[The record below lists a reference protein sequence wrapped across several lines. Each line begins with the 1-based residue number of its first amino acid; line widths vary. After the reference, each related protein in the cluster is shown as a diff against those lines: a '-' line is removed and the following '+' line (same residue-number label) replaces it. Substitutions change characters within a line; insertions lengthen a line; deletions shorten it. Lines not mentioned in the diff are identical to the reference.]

1 MSSPQHDVACVG
13 IAGVDII
20 LDGLEAL
27 PGNGE
32 LAHAARSEVAPG
44 GACNVA
50 IACSRLG
57 LRSALVAPVCQD
69 DLGSLLTARLAG
81 AGVDW
86 VGPPGARTP
95 VNVALSSP
103 SERAFVQSG
112 DTRPLLAA
120 DVAILAPRAVIG
132 DVEGIPD
139 EPEAPRMYATCDT
152 VGAHHAAGRP
162 EQLIGAA
169 GTLIVNAGE
178 AALLTGQGDPYEAA
192 VSLARI
198 VMTAVVTLGPDGA
211 VAASGGIVAHAEAP
225 QMTTRAQVGAGD
237 VFAAAYVWADLAGSP
252 LAERLALACLYA
264 SLSLRAPS
272 ILRGALTL
280 RELVRAA
287 ESHGVPLPPGS
298 DS

>member
-1 MSSPQHDVACVG
+1 VPTHDVACVG
-13 IAGVDII
+13 LASIDII

-27 PGNGE
+27 PVHGE
-32 LAHAARSEVAPG
+32 LAHAPRSEVAPG

-81 AGVDW
+81 AGIDW
-86 VGPPGARTP
+86 IGPPGLRTP
-95 VNVALSSP
+95 VSVALASTG
-103 SERAFVQSG
+103 ERAFVQSG
-112 DTRPLLAA
+112 DPRPLLAT
-120 DVAILAPRAVIG
+120 DVAQLTPRAVIG
-132 DVEGIPD
+132 DVEGIVAHPD
-139 EPEAPRMYATCDT
+139 APRMYATCDT
-152 VGAHHAAGRP
+152 VQAHHCAGRP
-162 EQLIGAA
+162 EALIGAA

-178 AALLTGQGDPYEAA
+178 AALVTGQGDPEEAA
-192 VSLARI
+192 VQLARL
-198 VMTAVVTLGPDGA
+198 VATAIVTLGAEGA

-225 QMTTRAQVGAGD
+225 RQNTRALVGAGE

-264 SLSLRAPS
+264 TLSLRAPS
-272 ILRGALTL
+272 VLRGALTL

-287 ESHGVPLPPGS
+287 ETHGVPVPPGTGG
-298 DS
+298 

>member
-1 MSSPQHDVACVG
+1 VSSHDVACVG
-13 IAGVDII
+13 AASVDVI

-27 PGNGE
+27 PAHGE

-57 LRSALVAPVCQD
+57 LRAALVAPVCQD

-86 VGPPGARTP
+86 IGPPWVRTP
-95 VNVALSSP
+95 VSVALASTG
-103 SERAFVQSG
+103 ERAFVQSG
-112 DTRPLLAA
+112 DARPLLAS
-120 DVAILAPRAVIG
+120 DVALLAPRAVIG
-132 DVEGIPD
+132 DIEGIPAAPD
-139 EPEAPRMYATCDT
+139 APRTYATCDT
-152 VGAHHAAGRP
+152 VQAHHHAGHP
-162 EQLIGAA
+162 EQLIGSA

-178 AALLTGQGDPYEAA
+178 AALLTGQGDPEEAA
-192 VSLARI
+192 VALARL
-198 VMTAVVTLGPDGA
+198 VATAIVTLGADGA
-211 VAASGGIVAHAEAP
+211 VAASGGVVAHADAP
-225 QMTTRAQVGAGD
+225 RQSARALIGAGD

-264 SLSLRAPS
+264 TLSLRAPS

-287 ESHGVPLPPGS
+287 DSHGVPLPPVS

>member
-1 MSSPQHDVACVG
+1 VG
-13 IAGVDII
+13 PAGVDVI

-27 PGNGE
+27 PVNGE

-86 VGPPGARTP
+86 IGPPGIRTP
-95 VNVALSSP
+95 ISVALASTG
-103 SERAFVQSG
+103 ERAFVQSG
-112 DTRPLLAA
+112 DTRPLLAGDIA
-120 DVAILAPRAVIG
+120 LLAPRAVIG
-132 DVEGIPD
+132 DVEGIVAHPD
-139 EPEAPRMYATCDT
+139 APRMYATCDT
-152 VGAHHAAGRP
+152 VQAHQCAGHP

-178 AALLTGQGDPYEAA
+178 AALVTGQGDPEEAA
-192 VSLARI
+192 VLLARL
-198 VMTAVVTLGPDGA
+198 VATAIVTLGADGA
-211 VAASGGIVAHAEAP
+211 VAASGGIVAHADAP
-225 QMTTRAQVGAGD
+225 RQTARALVGAGD

-264 SLSLRAPS
+264 TLSLRATS
-272 ILRGALTL
+272 VLRGALSL
-280 RELVRAA
+280 RELIRAA
-287 ESHGVPLPPGS
+287 EQHGVPVPPGA
-298 DS
+298 DA

>member
-1 MSSPQHDVACVG
+1 MPHDVACVG
-13 IAGVDII
+13 PASVDVII
-20 LDGLEAL
+20 DGLEAL
-27 PGNGE
+27 PVHGE
-32 LAHAARSEVAPG
+32 LAHATRSEIAPG

-69 DLGSLLTARLAG
+69 DLGSMLAARLAG

-86 VGPPGARTP
+86 IGPPGLRTP
-95 VNVALSSP
+95 LSVALASTG
-103 SERAFVQSG
+103 ERAFVQTG
-112 DTRPLLAA
+112 DQRPVLGA
-120 DVAILAPRAVIG
+120 DVGQLAPRAVVG
-132 DVEGIPD
+132 DVDGIVAHPD
-139 EPEAPRMYATCDT
+139 APRMYATCDT
-152 VGAHHAAGRP
+152 VQAHRCAGRP

-169 GTLIVNAGE
+169 GTVMLNAGE
-178 AALLTGQGDPYEAA
+178 AALITGQNDPEEAA
-192 VSLARI
+192 LTLARL
-198 VMTAVVTLGPDGA
+198 VATAIVTLGAEGA

-225 QMTTRAQVGAGD
+225 RQSGRALTGAGD

-272 ILRGALTL
+272 VLRGALSL

-287 ESHGVPLPPGS
+287 ESHGVPMPPAVET
-298 DS
+298 

>member
-1 MSSPQHDVACVG
+1 VPHDVACVG
-13 IAGVDII
+13 PASVDVI

-27 PGNGE
+27 PANGE
-32 LAHAARSEVAPG
+32 LAHASRSEVAPG

-86 VGPPGARTP
+86 IGPPGLRTP
-95 VNVALSSP
+95 LSVALARAR
-103 SERAFVQSG
+103 ERAFVQSG
-112 DTRPLLAA
+112 DPRPVLAA
-120 DVAILAPRAVIG
+120 DVSLLAPRAVIG
-132 DVEGIPD
+132 DVEGILAHPD
-139 EPEAPRMYATCDT
+139 APRMYATCDT
-152 VGAHHAAGRP
+152 VQAHHCAGRP

-169 GTLIVNAGE
+169 GTVILNAGE
-178 AALLTGQGDPYEAA
+178 AALVSGQSDPEEAA
-192 VSLARI
+192 VMLARF
-198 VMTAVVTLGPDGA
+198 VATAIVTLGADGA

-225 QMTTRAQVGAGD
+225 RQNERALTGAGE

-264 SLSLRAPS
+264 TLSLRAPS
-272 ILRGALTL
+272 VLRGALSL

-287 ESHGVPLPPGS
+287 ESHGVPLPPS
-298 DS
+298 TQA

>member
-1 MSSPQHDVACVG
+1 MPHDVACVG
-13 IAGVDII
+13 PAGVDVI

-27 PGNGE
+27 PVNGE

-86 VGPPGARTP
+86 IGPPGLCTP
-95 VNVALSSP
+95 VSVALASTG
-103 SERAFVQSG
+103 ERAFIQSG
-112 DTRPLLAA
+112 DPRPLLAT
-120 DVAILAPRAVIG
+120 DVGLLAPRAVIG
-132 DVEGIPD
+132 DVEGIVAHPD
-139 EPEAPRMYATCDT
+139 APRMYATCDT
-152 VGAHHAAGRP
+152 VQAHQCAGRP

-169 GTLIVNAGE
+169 GTLIVNSGE
-178 AALLTGQGDPYEAA
+178 AALVTGQSDPEEAA
-192 VSLARI
+192 VLLARL
-198 VMTAVVTLGPDGA
+198 VATAIVTLGAEGA

-225 QMTTRAQVGAGD
+225 RQAGRALVGAGD

-264 SLSLRAPS
+264 TLSLRAPS
-272 ILRGALTL
+272 VLKGALSL

-287 ESHGVPLPPGS
+287 ETHGVPMPPGTA
-298 DS
+298 D

>member
-1 MSSPQHDVACVG
+1 MACVG
-13 IAGVDII
+13 PAGVDVI

-27 PGNGE
+27 PANGE
-32 LAHAARSEVAPG
+32 LAHASRSEVAPG

-86 VGPPGARTP
+86 IGPPGLRTP
-95 VNVALSSP
+95 VSVALASTG
-103 SERAFVQSG
+103 ERAFIQSG
-112 DTRPLLAA
+112 DPRPLLAT
-120 DVAILAPRAVIG
+120 DVGLLAPRAVIG
-132 DVEGIPD
+132 DVEGIVAHAD
-139 EPEAPRMYATCDT
+139 APRMYATCDT
-152 VGAHHAAGRP
+152 VQAHQCAGRP

-169 GTLIVNAGE
+169 GTLIVNSGE
-178 AALLTGQGDPYEAA
+178 AALVTGQSDPEEAA
-192 VSLARI
+192 VLLARL
-198 VMTAVVTLGPDGA
+198 VATAIVTLGAEGA
-211 VAASGGIVAHAEAP
+211 IAASGGIVAHAEAP
-225 QMTTRAQVGAGD
+225 RQAGRALVGAGD

-264 SLSLRAPS
+264 TLSLRAPS
-272 ILRGALTL
+272 VLKGALSL

-287 ESHGVPLPPGS
+287 ETHGVPMPPGTT
-298 DS
+298 D

>member
-1 MSSPQHDVACVG
+1 VACVG
-13 IAGVDII
+13 PASVDII

-27 PGNGE
+27 PVHGE
-32 LAHAARSEVAPG
+32 LAHAARSEIAPG

-86 VGPPGARTP
+86 VGPPGVRTP
-95 VNVALSSP
+95 ISVALASTG
-103 SERAFVQSG
+103 ERAFVQAG
-112 DTRPLLAA
+112 DARPLLAG
-120 DVAILAPRAVIG
+120 DVGLLAPRAVVG
-132 DVEGIPD
+132 DVEGIVAHPD
-139 EPEAPRMYATCDT
+139 APRMYATCDT
-152 VGAHHAAGRP
+152 VQAHHCAGRP
-162 EQLIGAA
+162 ELLIGAA
-169 GTLIVNAGE
+169 GTLILNAGE
-178 AALLTGQGDPYEAA
+178 AALVTGQNDPEEAA
-192 VSLARI
+192 VVLARI
-198 VMTAVVTLGPDGA
+198 VATAIVTLGPDGA

-225 QMTTRAQVGAGD
+225 RQNDRALTGAGD

-264 SLSLRAPS
+264 TLSLRAPS
-272 ILRGALTL
+272 VLRGALSL

-287 ESHGVPLPPGS
+287 ESHGVPMPPGV
-298 DS
+298 DA

>member
-1 MSSPQHDVACVG
+1 VPHDVACVG
-13 IAGVDII
+13 PAGVAVS

-27 PGNGE
+27 PANGE

-69 DLGSLLTARLAG
+69 DMGSLLTARLAG
-81 AGVDW
+81 AGIDW
-86 VGPPGARTP
+86 IGPPGLRTP
-95 VNVALSSP
+95 VTIALASTG
-103 SERAFVQSG
+103 ERAFVQSG
-112 DTRPLLAA
+112 DPRPLLAT
-120 DVAILAPRAVIG
+120 DVGLLAPRAVIG
-132 DVEGIPD
+132 DVEGIVAHPD
-139 EPEAPRMYATCDT
+139 APRMYATCDT
-152 VGAHHAAGRP
+152 VQAHQCAGHP

-169 GTLIVNAGE
+169 GTLILNAGE
-178 AALLTGQGDPYEAA
+178 AALVTGESDAEEAA
-192 VSLARI
+192 VLLARL
-198 VMTAVVTLGPDGA
+198 VPTAIITLGADGA

-225 QMTTRAQVGAGD
+225 RQAGRALIGAGD

-264 SLSLRAPS
+264 TLSLRAPTV
-272 ILRGALTL
+272 LRGALTL

-287 ESHGVPLPPGS
+287 EAHGVPLPPATTAG
-298 DS
+298 

>member
-1 MSSPQHDVACVG
+1 MACVG
-13 IAGVDII
+13 PAGVDVI

-27 PGNGE
+27 PANGE
-32 LAHAARSEVAPG
+32 LAHASRSEVAPG

-86 VGPPGARTP
+86 IGPPGLRTP
-95 VNVALSSP
+95 VSVALASTG
-103 SERAFVQSG
+103 ERAFVQSG
-112 DTRPLLAA
+112 DPRPLLAT
-120 DVAILAPRAVIG
+120 DVGLLAPRAVIG
-132 DVEGIPD
+132 DVEGIVAHAD
-139 EPEAPRMYATCDT
+139 APRMYATCDT
-152 VGAHHAAGRP
+152 VQAHQCAGRP

-169 GTLIVNAGE
+169 GTLIVNSGE
-178 AALLTGQGDPYEAA
+178 AALVTGQSDPEAA
-192 VSLARI
+192 AVLLARL
-198 VMTAVVTLGPDGA
+198 VATAIVTLGAEGA
-211 VAASGGIVAHAEAP
+211 IAASGGIVAHAEAP
-225 QMTTRAQVGAGD
+225 RQAGRALVGAGD

-264 SLSLRAPS
+264 TLSLRAPS
-272 ILRGALTL
+272 VLKGALSL

-287 ESHGVPLPPGS
+287 ETHGVPMPPGTT
-298 DS
+298 D